1 MAVSELSTEAP
12 GLIED
17 VYRDERLGLIRLAF
31 LLTGARDQA
40 EDIVQ
45 SAFEAAQP
53 RWDELD
59 DPRAFRRRVVV
70 NRAQDLHRRRYR
82 PRPQPEPPVTHIPE
96 LDETWADLRLPR
108 RRDTPRRTADGRAGA
123 RSPTGRRE
131 RLLRPATRRAC
142 QGVTITRVA
151 PGNAL
156 LFCPSAYDR
165 HRANRYISS
174 HWSTRMRA

>member
-1 MAVSELSTEAP
+1 MAVSELNTEAP

-59 DPRAFRRRVVV
+59 DPRAFLRRVVV

-82 PRPQPEPPVTHIPE
+82 PRPRPEPPVTHIPE
-96 LDETWADLRLPR
+96 LDETWAELRRLPDR
-108 RRDTPRRTADGRAGA
+108 QRVVVVLRFYEDLPLTDIARLLDRPEGTVRSDLHRALAQLRRTLA
-123 RSPTGRRE
+123 
-131 RLLRPATRRAC
+131 
-142 QGVTITRVA
+142 
-151 PGNAL
+151 
-156 LFCPSAYDR
+156 
-165 HRANRYISS
+165 
-174 HWSTRMRA
+174 